1 MGYLNGKWNPH
12 LFCNLPFAMAAAAT
26 VYRNVNAA
34 NYPDSRPLTPL
45 ITTNAFDIFGH
56 VLCRVSKFVPREFA
70 GSPTGP
76 SNERKKRRSE
86 PGWRGG
92 RVGSEV
98 PGGRQKRRFVPF
110 GSASTSVN
118 AAGLPRTPRRTH
130 WGRPLDL
137 IIACHSYTFHWIA
150 IEH

>member
-1 MGYLNGKWNPH
+1 MNFDGKLYGVPKREMESASFLQSSVRNGRRSH
-12 LFCNLPFAMAAAAT
+12 

-76 SNERKKRRSE
+76 SNERKKGE
-86 PGWRGG
+86 ANQDDEGG
-92 RVGSEV
+92 G
-98 PGGRQKRRFVPF
+98 Q
-110 GSASTSVN
+110 
-118 AAGLPRTPRRTH
+118 
-130 WGRPLDL
+130 
-137 IIACHSYTFHWIA
+137 
-150 IEH
+150 